1 LRYGALLVLGL
12 TVQLAATTASA
23 DRASDL
29 ADQASSAQRQTCQNV
44 TSLSACH
51 PAYPTGCSHS
61 TNPQYDAYL
70 NLLKNQTPPPSSGI
84 SRYITQ
90 TSIQSLDA
98 NTPAGITSH
107 NHANFAATLSG
118 PGIKEGNIV
127 GLVGYLYF
135 VQKTGAESTNCGLS
149 GADETDFHIGI
160 GFNRTIALSLQDGH
174 TLTDIERKRLAQ
186 TSMVVEVT
194 PHYRAQHRPT
204 WTYDFLR
211 RYVGRQVKVVGQ
223 LMLDNDHTVPRD
235 NCADPN
241 ADTNRCWRMTAW
253 EIHPV
258 IRLYV
263 CTSTTACPRSFSAW
277 ALIE

>member
-1 LRYGALLVLGL
+1 MRYGALLVLGL
-12 TVQLAATTASA
+12 TVQLAATAASA

-61 TNPQYDAYL
+61 TNPQYDGYL

-84 SRYITQ
+84 NRYITQ

-211 RYVGRQVKVVGQ
+211 QYVGRQVKVVGQ

-263 CTSTTACPRSFSAW
+263 CTSTTACPRSSSAW

>member
-1 LRYGALLVLGL
+1 VRHGLPLLIRLVIL
-12 TVQLAATTASA
+12 LAATPALA
-23 DRASDL
+23 DRAADL
-29 ADQASSAQRQTCQNV
+29 AAQASSVQRETCQNV
-44 TSLSACH
+44 TGLTDCH
-51 PAYPTGCSHS
+51 PAYPTGCSLS
-61 TNPQYDAYL
+61 ANPQYDAYL
-70 NLLKNQTPPPSSGI
+70 NFLKNQTPASGTSI
-84 SRYITQ
+84 SRYITR
-90 TSIQSLDA
+90 TTIQSLDT

-118 PGIKEGNIV
+118 PDIREGNIV

-149 GADETDFHIGI
+149 GAEETDFHIGI
-160 GFNRTIALSLQDGH
+160 GFNRTIGLGLQDGH
-174 TLTDIERKRLAQ
+174 TLTDIEKKRLAQ

-194 PHYRAQHRPT
+194 PHYRAQFKPT

-211 RYVGRQVKVVGQ
+211 QYVGRQVKVVGQ

-241 ADTNRCWRMTAW
+241 ADPDRCWRMTAW

-258 IRLYV
+258 IGVYV
-263 CTSTTACPRSFSAW
+263 CTTTAACPRSSSAW
-277 ALIE
+277 SPLE